1 MNFAEIFRYILNGVL
16 ATIVHFSVLY
26 LNIEVLGFESAG
38 LSNLVAALF
47 GISASYLGNRYFV
60 FKRTD
65 ESFAKQAGLFVGL
78 YSLIAL
84 GHGFILFTWTDIY
97 LLDYRIGFIIA
108 TGFQFLLS
116 YTGNKILVFR
126 Q

>member
-1 MNFAEIFRYILNGVL
+1 MDFNEICRYVVNGVL
-16 ATIVHFSVLY
+16 ATLIHFTVLY

-38 LSNLVAALF
+38 LSNLVAAFF

-65 ESFAKQAGLFVGL
+65 GSFAHQAGLFIVL

-84 GHGFILFTWTDIY
+84 GHGLILFAWTDIY
-97 LLDYRIGFIIA
+97 LLDYRVGFIIA
-108 TGFQFLLS
+108 TVFQFLLS
-116 YTGNKILVFR
+116 YTGNKVLVFR

>member
-1 MNFAEIFRYILNGVL
+1 MDFAEISRYVLNGVL
-16 ATIVHFSVLY
+16 ATVVHFSVLY
-26 LNIEVLGFESAG
+26 FNIEVLGFESAG
-38 LSNLVAALF
+38 MSNLVAAFF

-60 FKRTD
+60 FKQTD
-65 ESFAKQAGLFVGL
+65 VSVAHQAGLFAVL

-84 GHGFILFTWTDIY
+84 GHGLILFAWSDIY

-108 TGFQFLLS
+108 TGVQFLLS
-116 YTGNKILVFR
+116 YTGNKFLVFR

>member
-1 MNFAEIFRYILNGVL
+1 MNFAEVFRYISNGVL
-16 ATIVHFSVLY
+16 ATVVHFSVLY
-26 LNIEVLGFESAG
+26 FNIEVLGFESAG
-38 LSNLVAALF
+38 MANLVAAFF

-60 FKRTD
+60 FKQTD
-65 ESFAKQAGLFVGL
+65 VSLANQAGLFAVL

-84 GHGFILFTWTDIY
+84 GHGLILFAWSDIY

-108 TGFQFLLS
+108 TGVQFLLS
-116 YTGNKILVFR
+116 YTGNKLLVFR